1 MNEEIDLELL
11 RTTARGFLAAPRSAT
26 DIAKMGWTGLL
37 VDEASG
43 GAGWRP
49 VEAAVIAEELGRAQ
63 NATSWNGSTLCA
75 AALSRWGDKDLRD
88 RWLPGLLDG
97 SVGGAVAVGFAP
109 RAIGAPHVVVACD
122 DDGLRFIDGSDAVA
136 AQDHASLDTRRD
148 VRALVVPEAQSA
160 TIGHAAA
167 AATIAGL
174 LRVLVAA
181 DALGVLTAAR
191 ERLVEYLRSRD
202 AFGQPIAS
210 FQAIQHRLVDLLVFE
225 SRARAIIAR
234 AAREA
239 AEDGTAFPRSAA
251 VAHAFV
257 AGGVVPAV
265 DECVQLSGA
274 IGFTWEYPLHHELRR
289 ALADT
294 TLAGTA
300 RLSRSVVAKAGEW

>member
-11 RTTARGFLAAPRSAT
+11 RTTARGYLAAPRSAT

-63 NATSWNGSTLCA
+63 NATSWDGSTLCA
-75 AALSRWGDKDLRD
+75 AALAQWGDTDLRD

-97 SVGGAVAVGFAP
+97 SVTGAVTIGFAP
-109 RAIGAPHVVVACD
+109 RAVGAPHVVVACG

-148 VRALVVPEAQSA
+148 VRALAVPEAQS

-202 AFGQPIAS
+202 AFGQPVAS

-257 AGGVVPAV
+257 AAGVVPAV
-265 DECVQLSGA
+265 DECIQLSGA

-300 RLSRSVVAKAGEW
+300 RLSRSVVAEEGGW